1 MPAPPH
7 KLSLPRI
14 ARKDCA
20 HFEKNA
26 SPFFGTGENNMSM
39 VEFLDARSVANL
51 VHDGDTVAISGNGAG
66 MISAEAILAAL
77 EQRFLETGHPC
88 DLTLV
93 HSLGLGDRDTLGTN
107 RFAHEGMLRKVIAAH
122 FTWSLKI
129 QHLIRDEKIEAY
141 CFPGGVIQQLLR
153 EIGAGR
159 PGLFTHSG
167 VGTFVDPRH
176 DGGRCNA
183 RSREELVEVM
193 QIDGREILRYKPF
206 KVDVAIIR
214 GTYADA
220 RGNISPEEEP
230 IDMDIHTVA
239 LAAHNSGGRVLA
251 QVRQIVEA
259 GTLHPRL
266 VRVPGILVDA
276 IVQDSTQQQFYGLA
290 YDPSICGARRAHLPK
305 ASAALPDKL
314 ERRIIARR
322 AALEIRNGAS
332 LNFGF
337 GIPGGIFGVIAEQ
350 SNSDSLWMSV
360 EQGVHNGRM
369 LDDALFGA
377 AANPEVILPSIEQFD
392 YYSGGGIDITFL
404 GMGETDR
411 FGNVNVSHL
420 AGNLIGPG
428 GFMEIAQNAKKVV
441 FCGTFDA
448 QGSKVSWSDGR
459 LVVVQPGKIHKFVN
473 DVERITFSGDFARK
487 RGQEVLYITERA
499 VFRLASDGLELVEVA
514 PGIEIERDVLPHME
528 FRPRISAVGTMPVS
542 VFE

>member
-1 MPAPPH
+1 
-7 KLSLPRI
+7 
-14 ARKDCA
+14 
-20 HFEKNA
+20 
-26 SPFFGTGENNMSM
+26 MSTT
-39 VEFLDARSVANL
+39 EFIDARGAADL
-51 VHDGDTVAISGNGAG
+51 VKDGDTVAISGNGAG
-66 MISAEAILAAL
+66 MVSAEAIFAAL

-93 HSLGLGDRDTLGTN
+93 HSLGLGDRDALGTN
-107 RFAHEGMLRKVIAAH
+107 RFAYEGMLRKVIAAH
-122 FTWSLKI
+122 FTWSAKI
-129 QHLIRDEKIEAY
+129 QQLIREDKIEAY

-167 VGTFVDPRH
+167 LGTFVDPRH
-176 DGGRCNA
+176 GSGRCNR

-193 QIDGREILRYKPF
+193 HVDGREILRYKPF

-214 GTYADA
+214 GTYADT

-230 IDMDIHTVA
+230 IDMDIHTIA

-259 GTLHPRL
+259 GTLHPRF
-266 VRVPGILVDA
+266 VRVPGIFVNAVVEDPA
-276 IVQDSTQQQFYGLA
+276 QQQFYGLG
-290 YDPSICGARRAHLPK
+290 YDPSICGARRAHL
-305 ASAALPDKL
+305 AQTTIAVPDKL

-322 AALEIRNGAS
+322 AALELRNGAS

-350 SNSDSLWMSV
+350 GKSEDLWMSV

-369 LDDALFGA
+369 LDDRLFGA
-377 AANPEVILPSIEQFD
+377 ASNPEVIVPSIEQFD

-404 GMGETDR
+404 GMGEADR

-448 QGSKVSWSDGR
+448 QGSKVSWSHGR
-459 LVVVQPGKIHKFVN
+459 LTVVQQGKIHKFVN
-473 DVERITFSGDFARK
+473 DVERITFSADFAMK
-487 RGQEVLYITERA
+487 RGQDVLYITERA
-499 VFRLASDGLELVEVA
+499 VFRLASEGLELIEVA
-514 PGIEIERDVLPHME
+514 PGIEIDRDLLPFME
-528 FRPRISAVGTMPVS
+528 FRPLISAVGQMPVG

>member
-1 MPAPPH
+1 
-7 KLSLPRI
+7 
-14 ARKDCA
+14 
-20 HFEKNA
+20 
-26 SPFFGTGENNMSM
+26 MSM
-39 VEFLDARSVANL
+39 MEFLDARGAAGL
-51 VHDGDTVAISGNGAG
+51 VNDGDTVAVSGNGAG

-77 EQRFLETGHPC
+77 EQRFLDTGHPR

-93 HSLGLGDRDTLGTN
+93 HSLGLGDREALGTN

-122 FTWSLKI
+122 FTWSPKI
-129 QHLIRDEKIEAY
+129 QQLIRDEKIEAY
-141 CFPGGVIQQLLR
+141 CFPGGVVQQLLR

-167 VGTFVDPRH
+167 LGTFVDPRH

-183 RSREELVEVM
+183 RSRDELVEVM
-193 QIDGREILRYKPF
+193 QIDGREVLRYKPF

-214 GTYADA
+214 GTYADT
-220 RGNISPEEEP
+220 RCNISPEEEA
-230 IDMDIHTVA
+230 IDMDIHTMA
-239 LAAHNSGGRVLA
+239 LAAHNSGGRVLV

-259 GTLHPRL
+259 GSLHPRS
-266 VRVPGILVDA
+266 VRVPGIFVDA
-276 IVQDSTQQQFYGLA
+276 VVEEPTQQQFYGLG
-290 YDPSICGARRAHLPK
+290 YDPSICGAHRAHLAK
-305 ASAALPDKL
+305 TTAAIPDKL

-322 AALEIRNGAS
+322 AALELRNGAS

-350 SNSDSLWMSV
+350 GKSDGLWMSV

-369 LDDALFGA
+369 LDDRLFGA
-377 AANPEVILPSIEQFD
+377 ASNPEVIVPSIEQFD

-404 GMGETDR
+404 GMGEADR
-411 FGNVNVSHL
+411 HGNVNVSHL

-448 QGSKVSWSDGR
+448 HGSKVSWSHGR
-459 LVVVQPGKIHKFVN
+459 LAVIQAGKVHKFVN
-473 DVERITFSGDFARK
+473 DVERITFSADYARK

-499 VFRLASDGLELVEVA
+499 VFRLASEGLELIEVA
-514 PGIEIERDVLPHME
+514 PGIEIDRDVLPYME
-528 FRPRISAVGTMPVS
+528 FRPLVSAVGMMPLS